1 MNISFDF
8 DGTLIHMNHLVERFQ
23 RFGDEIFIVTSR
35 VESKNN
41 HQDIFDEALDLGI
54 KRENIYFTN
63 NELKLDKLKEL
74 NINLHFDDDSVE
86 VDEINQNSTT
96 CKALLVNFKHSYH
109 ND

>member
-1 MNISFDF
+1 MNVSFDY
-8 DGTLIHMNHLVERFQ
+8 DGTMLHVNHLVERFQ

-41 HQDIFDEALDLGI
+41 HNDLFEEAMDLGI

-63 NELKLDKLKEL
+63 NEIKLSKLEEL

-86 VDEINQNSTT
+86 VDEINRYSQT
-96 CKALLVNFKHSYH
+96 CKALLVNFKQCYS